1 MAFYNENY
9 EQTQVLYAKII
20 SCNEPMPSGERGVK
34 GERVKKDKN
43 ELGVGTI
50 MSLVGVIGIVIA
62 AIIGLVL
69 KIRENRNQIRNET
82 NENKPDVEMS

>member
-9 EQTQVLYAKII
+9 EQTQVLYAKLI
-20 SCNEPMPSGERGVK
+20 SCNEPMASGVRGVK

-50 MSLVGVIGIVIA
+50 MSLIGVTGIVIA
-62 AIIGLVL
+62 AVIGLVL
-69 KIRENRNQIRNET
+69 KIRENRN
-82 NENKPDVEMS
+82 